1 VRPRAQPLVEETSE
15 EEGTFSIF
23 EQLHQPFLL
32 WFANPEQRFLD
43 ELLREDL
50 NRALTGL
57 PEHYRIVVLLA
68 DVEGL
73 KYSEIAQAIDVP
85 VGTVRSRLAR
95 ARSELQRALWK
106 VAQEHGLLPG
116 GEGS

>member
-1 VRPRAQPLVEETSE
+1 
-15 EEGTFSIF
+15 
-23 EQLHQPFLL
+23 
-32 WFANPEQRFLD
+32 
-43 ELLREDL
+43 
-50 NRALTGL
+50 
-57 PEHYRIVVLLA
+57 LLA